1 MCKQLEWRYSHGEI
15 KLPDIKKVE
24 EQLGISFPKK
34 HVEIMLKYQSDSGI
48 PPCDLFAR

>member
-1 MCKQLEWRYSHGEI
+1 MERI

-34 HVEIMLKYQSDSGI
+34 HVEIMLKYQSIRVSPHVIYLPDEGTKI
-48 PPCDLFAR
+48 N